1 MTLLG
6 RRKSMTK
13 LKQLTSA
20 LVLTLAVAV
29 AVFGGTID
37 TPAPPPPPPAPPSA
51 PADIGISGDIHIPGS
66 PSDSATVA
74 ALNLLQNLL
83 SVF

>member
-1 MTLLG
+1 MKTLRKLAATLILMLLFNAAALG
-6 RRKSMTK
+6 
-13 LKQLTSA
+13 
-20 LVLTLAVAV
+20 
-29 AVFGGTID
+29 GIID
-37 TPAPPPPPPAPPSA
+37 TPAPPPA
-51 PADIGISGDIHIPGS
+51 PASTTIPGDIHIPGA

>member
-1 MTLLG
+1 MK
-6 RRKSMTK
+6 RTK
-13 LKQLTSA
+13 YLMSASVLIFVLSVSA
-20 LVLTLAVAV
+20 LA
-29 AVFGGTID
+29 GIIEC
-37 TPAPPPPPPAPPSA
+37 PAPPPPPPAPASA
-51 PADIGISGDIHIPGS
+51 TAPGDIHIPGS